1 METHKIL
8 FESLDK
14 AEQHFEAGEIR
25 LAQKLVNEVSR
36 SMKAEGKVSNK
47 LSIQMGRGDLNLDV
61 SVPSSVSKF
70 PAGAGGFVHF
80 YSSNTEWEL

>member
-1 METHKIL
+1 VESHKIL

-14 AEQHFEAGEIR
+14 AEKHFEAGEIR

-47 LSIQMGRGDLNLDV
+47 LRHRFNFMSAQSRYFNDI
-61 SVPSSVSKF
+61 SSSQQTQKEMKLLWKLK
-70 PAGAGGFVHF
+70 P
-80 YSSNTEWEL
+80 